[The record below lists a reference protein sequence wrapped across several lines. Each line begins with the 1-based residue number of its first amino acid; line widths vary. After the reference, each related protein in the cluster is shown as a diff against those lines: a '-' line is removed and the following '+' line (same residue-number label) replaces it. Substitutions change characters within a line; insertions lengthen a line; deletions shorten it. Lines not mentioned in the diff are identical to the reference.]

1 MGLEQGHQAFGGQ
14 QVWEDRT
21 LWQSKKDP
29 PQIQANPGHTL
40 SLWRPQFP
48 QVTQEEPCGL
58 PGSELAT
65 LGGGGLG
72 TSTALVSSH
81 ISVFPSLP
89 LQDLCE
95 VGP

>member
-1 MGLEQGHQAFGGQ
+1 MGGQ
-14 QVWEDRT
+14 DTVAKQER
-21 LWQSKKDP
+21 SP

-58 PGSELAT
+58 LGSELAT

>member
-1 MGLEQGHQAFGGQ
+1 MGLGQGHQAFGGQ

-21 LWQSKKDP
+21 LRKSKKEP
-29 PQIQANPGHTL
+29 PSFKLT
-40 SLWRPQFP
+40 

-58 PGSELAT
+58 LGSELAT

-89 LQDLCE
+89 PQDLCE

>member
-29 PQIQANPGHTL
+29 PGFKLTQVTHSASGGPSFL
-40 SLWRPQFP
+40 R
-48 QVTQEEPCGL
+48 VTQEEPCGL
-58 PGSELAT
+58 LGSELAT

>member
-1 MGLEQGHQAFGGQ
+1 MGGQ
-14 QVWEDRT
+14 DTVAKQERSPPRFKLTQVTR
-21 LWQSKKDP
+21 S
-29 PQIQANPGHTL
+29 ASGGPGFL
-40 SLWRPQFP
+40 R
-48 QVTQEEPCGL
+48 VTQEEPCGL
-58 PGSELAT
+58 LGSELAT